1 MEKLAETLTAMGRP
15 VSARDRAHGV
25 DEARVLA
32 PVQLQGAGRLAASRP
47 QRPVQIYQREG
58 HCHAGPATTGHLC
71 RYQEVRI
78 TRTGNF
84 KNGGIDCRPKS
95 DPVRVNVHDF
105 EDKKLARSCLVVA
118 PGTSSAA
125 AAPNPSALL
134 LLDCHR
140 FRQIAGLVDIFA
152 HDNSGMVGEHL
163 EGDGVDDGR
172 EIGAHFGHR

>member
-1 MEKLAETLTAMGRP
+1 MHETVRTELMKLGFSRQFNCKAQEGSRHP
-15 VSARDRAHGV
+15 DRNAQFKYINAKV
-25 DEARVLA
+25 
-32 PVQLQGAGRLAASRP
+32 
-47 QRPVQIYQREG
+47 I
-58 HCHAGPATTGHLC
+58 ATRAQQQPGHLC